1 MRLGFEEEE
10 EGVEKRNVGFKES
23 GGDKFVG

>member
-10 EGVEKRNVGFKES
+10 EGVEKRTMGFKES

>member
-23 GGDKFVG
+23 SGDKFVG